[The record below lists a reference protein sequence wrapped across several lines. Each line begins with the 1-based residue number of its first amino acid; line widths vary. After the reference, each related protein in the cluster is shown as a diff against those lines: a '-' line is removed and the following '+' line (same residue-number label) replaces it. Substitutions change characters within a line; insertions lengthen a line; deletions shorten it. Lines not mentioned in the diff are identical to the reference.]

1 MNSRNRENFQMSQQ
15 QQQRTARQDRGRTPV
30 NGPQLSPK
38 TIQSYITKDDTA
50 EKMVKDAEKLGS
62 YLKENK
68 VTTSQ
73 IRNAYG
79 NMRKLEMYGWN
90 NHRTRRE
97 VLLLKPRLA
106 YAAGRHGNGLTEL
119 KKVMDHAIDA
129 VTDEESFRRFCQF
142 FEAIVAYHKA
152 AGGK

>member
-1 MNSRNRENFQMSQQ
+1 MPTPNRPTSESSTPMPQAIKGYIVRND
-15 QQQRTARQDRGRTPV
+15 TAR
-30 NGPQLSPK
+30 
-38 TIQSYITKDDTA
+38 
-50 EKMVKDAEKLGS
+50 EMVQYAQRLGKE
-62 YLKENK
+62 LKQEN

-79 NMRKLEMYGWN
+79 KMKKLEMFGWEGA
-90 NHRTRRE
+90 RTQRE

-106 YAAGRHGNGLTEL
+106 YAAGRHGDKRKDQQGLYKLQE
-119 KKVMDHAIDA
+119 VMNQAIDS
-129 VTDEESFRRFCQF
+129 VTDEESFQRFCQF

>member
-1 MNSRNRENFQMSQQ
+1 MTNGKHHSKHQDFEIPKEDALKAFVTDDGTAAQMV
-15 QQQRTARQDRGRTPV
+15 DF
-30 NGPQLSPK
+30 
-38 TIQSYITKDDTA
+38 
-50 EKMVKDAEKLGS
+50 AEKLGRK
-62 YLKENK
+62 LKDSN

-79 NMRKLEMYGWN
+79 NMKKLELSGWQGT
-90 NHRTRRE
+90 RTQRE

-106 YAAGRHGNGLTEL
+106 YAAGRHRNGLEEL
-119 KKVMDHAIDA
+119 KRVMNPAIDA
-129 VTDEESFRRFCQF
+129 VTDESSFRRFCQF

>member
-15 QQQRTARQDRGRTPV
+15 QRWRTETGQGRKPMNNFQETPE
-30 NGPQLSPK
+30 
-38 TIQSYITKDDTA
+38 IQSYITKDDTA
-50 EKMVKDAEKLGS
+50 EKMVKYAENLGKH
-62 YLKENK
+62 LKENK

-79 NMRKLEMYGWN
+79 NMKKLEMSGWN
-90 NHRTRRE
+90 NNRTRRE

-106 YAAGRHGNGLTEL
+106 YAAGRHGNGLTQL
-119 KKVMDHAIDA
+119 KKVMDSAIDA
-129 VTDEESFRRFCQF
+129 VTDEESFQRFCQF

>member
-1 MNSRNRENFQMSQQ
+1 MKNSINNNPGQEMDKQEVE
-15 QQQRTARQDRGRTPV
+15 GI
-30 NGPQLSPK
+30 K
-38 TIQSYITKDDTA
+38 SYIERDDTA
-50 EKMVKDAEKLGS
+50 KKMVECAEKLGKE
-62 YLKENK
+62 LKKGN

-79 NMRKLEMYGWN
+79 NMKKLEMLGWQDN
-90 NHRTRRE
+90 RTRRE

-106 YAAGRHGNGLTEL
+106 YAAGRHGQGLAKL
-119 KKVMDHAIDA
+119 KEVMGHAIDA
-129 VTDEESFRRFCQF
+129 VHDEESFRRFCQF

>member
-1 MNSRNRENFQMSQQ
+1 MPTPNRPTRESS
-15 QQQRTARQDRGRTPV
+15 API
-30 NGPQLSPK
+30 PQ
-38 TIQSYITKDDTA
+38 TIKSYIVRDDTA
-50 EKMVKDAEKLGS
+50 KDMVQYAQRLGEE
-62 YLKENK
+62 LKQEN

-79 NMRKLEMYGWN
+79 KMKKLEMAGWEDA
-90 NHRTRRE
+90 RTQRE

-106 YAAGRHGNGLTEL
+106 YAAGRHGDKRRDQQGLYRL
-119 KKVMDHAIDA
+119 QKVMNEAIDS
-129 VTDEESFRRFCQF
+129 VTDKESFQRFCQF